1 MNAQSVL
8 DIVLIFSILVLS
20 FAILGMT
27 YRILIGPT
35 VHDRVMSLDALGVLL
50 MGFIALVSMMIHT
63 QYLLVVI
70 LLIGILAFIATI
82 AFAKYLERGVVI
94 ENDRDNDD

>member
-1 MNAQSVL
+1 MNAQEIL
-8 DIVLIFSILVLS
+8 DIVLILSILILS
-20 FAILGMT
+20 LAMLGMV
-27 YRILIGPT
+27 YRIIVGPT
-35 VHDRVMSLDALGVLL
+35 IHDRVLSLDALGVLL

-82 AFAKYLERGVVI
+82 GFAKYLERGVLI
-94 ENDRDNDD
+94 ENDRDSDD

>member
-1 MNAQSVL
+1 MNAQEIL
-8 DIVLIFSILVLS
+8 DIILILSILILS
-20 FAILGMT
+20 LSMLGMV
-27 YRILIGPT
+27 YRIIAGPT
-35 VHDRVMSLDALGVLL
+35 VHDRVLSLDALGVLL

-82 AFAKYLERGVVI
+82 AFAKYLEKGVVV
-94 ENDRDNDD
+94 ENDRDSDN

>member
-27 YRILIGPT
+27 YRIFVGPT
-35 VHDRVMSLDALGVLL
+35 DHDRVMSLDALGVLL